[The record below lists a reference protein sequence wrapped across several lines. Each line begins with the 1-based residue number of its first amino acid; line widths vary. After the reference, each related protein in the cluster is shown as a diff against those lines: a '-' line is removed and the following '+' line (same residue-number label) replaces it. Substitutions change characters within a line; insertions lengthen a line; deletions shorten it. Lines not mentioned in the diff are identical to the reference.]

1 MFVDQPSAGQILR
14 SSSRRRR
21 ANSVL
26 EEMLP
31 GDLERECYEESCSQE
46 EAAEIFQTR
55 EKTVGTGTGVQP
67 EAPGPCRRPQRGS
80 GGECVMC
87 SEQSSNSQLLLSHSW
102 SFGSN
107 TRVSKLLMNV
117 IKSSQINIEHPD

>member
-21 ANSVL
+21 ANSLL

-31 GDLERECYEESCSQE
+31 GDLERECYEENCSQE
-46 EAAEIFQTR
+46 EAAEIFQTT
-55 EKTVGTGTGVQP
+55 EKTVGTGAGVQP
-67 EAPGPCRRPQRGS
+67 AAPGPCGRPQEGS
-80 GGECVMC
+80 DRECVMC

-102 SFGSN
+102 SFCSN
-107 TRVSKLLMNV
+107 TRVSKLIMN
-117 IKSSQINIEHPD
+117 IITN